1 MPKTSVPLR
10 GRLSR
15 SFGKKVG
22 AGTPTRIVPA
32 QPEGSS
38 AIPSKNVIQLSK
50 IQLLNRAFTINYGER
65 TSKSL

>member
-10 GRLSR
+10 GRLAR
-15 SFGKKVG
+15 RFVRDG
-22 AGTPTRIVPA
+22 AGTLTRMCQPK
-32 QPEGSS
+32 PEGSS
-38 AIPSKNVIQLSK
+38 AIPSENVIQLSK